1 MGAAE
6 EEEILTEGDQMKNAI
21 SVVKEGILLGI
32 AEDVEGRTRGQG
44 RGLHVA
50 ADHTLAA
57 RRATRGVHAPALG
70 RPQRDA
76 RPPSEGAAPTRAL
89 RVGPGRELLANFL
102 TKTYF
107 YLYDLS
113 LCILIGAVQ
122 LGLIKSVP
130 TLHFDLVHLQ
140 S

>member
-32 AEDVEGRTRGQG
+32 AEDVEAGRTRGQG
-44 RGLHVA
+44 RGLRVA
-50 ADHTLAA
+50 ADHTLVA
-57 RRATRGVHAPALG
+57 RRGTRGVPAPALG

-113 LCILIGAVQ
+113 VYIDWCSSTWLN
-122 LGLIKSVP
+122 
-130 TLHFDLVHLQ
+130 
-140 S
+140 